1 MTSRGRSR
9 LLLLLSTLLPLAI
22 VFYGSLLSRPALAP
36 SATPAQRR
44 MPDLA
49 NDACVYALPDMD
61 KVRVT
66 KDIAFGS
73 DTALVLDVYLPPEP
87 TRNPPPVVLFVTGAG
102 ARDLSPRS
110 EEHTSELQS
119 LRHLVC

>member
-36 SATPAQRR
+36 SATPAPRPI
-44 MPDLA
+44 PDLP
-49 NDACVYALPDMD
+49 NGGFVYAPPDMD
-61 KVRVT
+61 KVRVK

-73 DTALVLDVYLPPEP
+73 DTALVLDVYLPPGP

-102 ARDLSPRS
+102 ARDLSPR
-110 EEHTSELQS
+110 HWGI
-119 LRHLVC
+119 